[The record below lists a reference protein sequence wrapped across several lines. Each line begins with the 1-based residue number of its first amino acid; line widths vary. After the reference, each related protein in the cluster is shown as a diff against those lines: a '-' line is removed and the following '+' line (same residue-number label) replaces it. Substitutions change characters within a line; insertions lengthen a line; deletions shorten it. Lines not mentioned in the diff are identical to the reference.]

1 MTDTTQDGASAGGW
15 SPERSAAGG
24 HNPYLIA
31 FVVSIATFMEVL
43 DTTIANVA
51 LRHIAGGLA
60 VGIDESTYV
69 ITSYLVANAI
79 VLSISGW
86 LSTVIGRKRFYM
98 ICVATFT
105 ISSLLC
111 GFAWNLQSLVLFRI
125 LQGLGGG
132 GMATSEQAILAD
144 SFPPEKRGQAFAI
157 YGVAV
162 VVAPVIGPTLGGW
175 ITDTYSWHWVFLIN
189 VPMGLLSLFLVGR
202 LVKEPSGAEEERE
215 KLLSKG
221 VQVDYI
227 GFALVAIGLGSLEY
241 VLDEG
246 QRNDW
251 FGSNMI
257 IFFAVLSA
265 VSLLAL
271 IPWELTRE
279 EPIIDLRLLGRRQ
292 FAACF
297 LVMLG
302 TGAVLISTTQILPQL
317 LQTELNYTAL
327 LAGLALSPGGI
338 ATLMLMPVVGRLVS
352 TVQPKYL
359 IMFGATVVAF
369 SMWHL
374 TGLNGDITYGYA
386 ALARVFLAIGLPFLF
401 LPVTTASYDGV
412 PSDKTNQASALIN
425 VARNIGGSMGVALA
439 QTVLAQRQQFHQS
452 RLIEHAAP
460 SDLGYQQTI
469 DAMTRYFQAQGSNP
483 SDAAAQAIAWVGKT
497 LQQQVDFLA
506 YIDVFWMLAIIAVL
520 MIPTAAVLRPI
531 DLGAPARGIRPRH
544 SLRAERI
551 DCDAVSVDGFECG
564 GHPART
570 IFPT

>member
-1 MTDTTQDGASAGGW
+1 MTDAAQGGASAGGW
-15 SPERSAAGG
+15 SPQRSAAGG

-51 LRHIAGGLA
+51 LRHIAGSLA

-105 ISSLLC
+105 LSSLLC

-144 SFPPEKRGQAFAI
+144 SFPPHKRGQAFAI

-175 ITDTYSWHWVFLIN
+175 ITDTYTWQWVFLIN
-189 VPMGLLSLFLVGR
+189 VPMGLLSLFLVGT
-202 LVKEPSGAEEERE
+202 LVREPSGAEEERE
-215 KLLSKG
+215 RLLSKG
-221 VQVDYI
+221 LRVDYI
-227 GFALVAIGLGSLEY
+227 GFLLVAIGLGSLEF

-257 IFFAVLSA
+257 IVFALLA
-265 VSLLAL
+265 AACLLAL

-279 EPIIDLRLLGRRQ
+279 DPIVDLRLLGRRQ

-297 LVMLG
+297 LVMLA
-302 TGAVLISTTQILPQL
+302 TGAVLISTTQLLPQL
-317 LQTELNYTAL
+317 LQTELNYTAM

-338 ATLMLMPVVGRLVS
+338 ATLVLMPVVGRLVS
-352 TVQPKYL
+352 SVQPKYL
-359 IMFGATVVAF
+359 IMFGAAIVAF

-374 TGLNGDITYGYA
+374 TGLTGDITYGYA
-386 ALARVFLAIGLPFLF
+386 ALSRIFLALGLPFLF

-412 PSDKTNQASALIN
+412 PPDKTNQASALIN

-452 RLIEHAAP
+452 RLIEHAAS

-469 DAMTRYFQAQGSNP
+469 DAMTRYFQAQGSNA
-483 SDAAAQAIAWVGKT
+483 SDAASQALAWVGRT
-497 LQQQVDFLA
+497 LQQQVDLLA
-506 YIDVFWMLAIIAVL
+506 YIDVFWTLAIVAVL

-531 DLGAPARGIRPRH
+531 KLGGPARGH
-544 SLRAERI
+544 
-551 DCDAVSVDGFECG
+551 
-564 GHPART
+564 
-570 IFPT
+570 

>member
-1 MTDTTQDGASAGGW
+1 MTDATQDGASAGGW

-86 LSTVIGRKRFYM
+86 LSTVMGRKRFYM
-98 ICVATFT
+98 ICVATF
-105 ISSLLC
+105 SVASLLC
-111 GFAWNLQSLVLFRI
+111 GLAWSLQALVLFRI

-144 SFPPEKRGQAFAI
+144 SFPPQKRGQAFAI

-189 VPMGLLSLFLVGR
+189 VPMGLISLFLVGT
-202 LVKEPSGAEEERE
+202 LVKEPSGAEEERAE
-215 KLLSKG
+215 LLSKG
-221 VQVDYI
+221 LRVDYI
-227 GFALVAIGLGSLEY
+227 GFLLVAIGLGALEF

-257 IFFAVLSA
+257 LSFALLA
-265 VSLLAL
+265 AFSLLAL
-271 IPWELTRE
+271 IPWELMRDD
-279 EPIIDLRLLGRRQ
+279 PIVDIRLLGRRQ
-292 FAACF
+292 FGSCF

-302 TGAVLISTTQILPQL
+302 TFAVLISTTQLLPQL
-317 LQTELNYTAL
+317 LQTELGYTAM
-327 LAGLALSPGGI
+327 LAGLVLSPSGVV
-338 ATLMLMPVVGRLVS
+338 TMMLMPVAGRLV
-352 TVQPKYL
+352 TMVQPKYL
-359 IMFGATVVAF
+359 IMFGAATAAL

-374 TGLNGDITYGYA
+374 TGLTGDISYGYA
-386 ALARVFLAIGLPFLF
+386 ALARIYLAVALPFLF
-401 LPVTTASYDGV
+401 LPVTTASYDGL
-412 PSDKTNQASALIN
+412 PPEKTNQASALIN

-439 QTVLAQRQQFHQS
+439 QTLLAQRQQFHQS

-469 DAMTRYFQAQGSNP
+469 DAMTRFFQAQGSNAT
-483 SDAAAQAIAWVGKT
+483 DAASQAIAWIGQT
-497 LQQQVDFLA
+497 LQQQIDLLA
-506 YIDVFWMLAIIAVL
+506 YIDVFWTLAIIAAL
-520 MIPTAAVLRPI
+520 LIPIAAVIRPVDLRS
-531 DLGAPARGIRPRH
+531 PARGH
-544 SLRAERI
+544 
-551 DCDAVSVDGFECG
+551 
-564 GHPART
+564 
-570 IFPT
+570 

>member
-1 MTDTTQDGASAGGW
+1 MTDVAQGGASAGGW

-60 VGIDESTYV
+60 VGLDESTYV
-69 ITSYLVANAI
+69 ITSYLVANAV

-86 LSTVIGRKRFYM
+86 LSTVLGRKRFYM
-98 ICVATFT
+98 MCVATFT
-105 ISSLLC
+105 VASLLC
-111 GFAWNLQSLVLFRI
+111 GFAWNLQALVLFRI

-144 SFPPEKRGQAFAI
+144 SFPPHKRGQAFAI

-162 VVAPVIGPTLGGW
+162 VVAPVVGPTLGGW

-189 VPMGLLSLFLVGR
+189 VPMGLLSLLLVGT
-202 LVKEPSGAEEERE
+202 LVKEPSSAEEERAE
-215 KLLSKG
+215 LLSKG
-221 VQVDYI
+221 LRVDYV
-227 GFALVAIGLGSLEY
+227 GFVLIAVGLGALEF

-257 IFFAVLSA
+257 LSFALLA
-265 VSLLAL
+265 AFCLLAL
-271 IPWELTRE
+271 IPWELSRDD
-279 EPIIDLRLLGRRQ
+279 PIVDIRLLGTRQ
-292 FAACF
+292 FGACAV
-297 LVMLG
+297 VMLG
-302 TGAVLISTTQILPQL
+302 TFAVLISTTQLLPQL
-317 LQTELNYTAL
+317 LQTEVGYTAM

-338 ATLMLMPVVGRLVS
+338 ATMMLMPVAGRLVS
-352 TVQPKYL
+352 VVQPKYL
-359 IMFGATVVAF
+359 IMFGAAVAAL
-369 SMWHL
+369 SMWHMTGL
-374 TGLNGDITYGYA
+374 TGDISYGYA
-386 ALARVFLAIGLPFLF
+386 ALARIYLAIGLPFLF

-412 PSDKTNQASALIN
+412 PPEKTNQASALIN
-425 VARNIGGSMGVALA
+425 VARNIGGSIGVAVA
-439 QTVLAQRQQFHQS
+439 QTLLAQRQQFHQS

-469 DAMTRYFQAQGSNP
+469 DTMTRYFQAQGSNA
-483 SDAAAQAIAWVGKT
+483 SDAASQAVAWVGKT

-506 YIDVFWMLAIIAVL
+506 YIDVFWSLAIIAAL
-520 MIPTAAVLRPI
+520 LIPIAATLRSI
-531 DLGAPARGIRPRH
+531 DLGAPARGH
-544 SLRAERI
+544 
-551 DCDAVSVDGFECG
+551 
-564 GHPART
+564 
-570 IFPT
+570 

>member
-1 MTDTTQDGASAGGW
+1 MTDAVDSGASAGGW

-51 LRHIAGGLA
+51 LRHIAGSLA

-105 ISSLLC
+105 VSSLLC
-111 GFAWNLQSLVLFRI
+111 GFAWNLQALVLFRI

-144 SFPPEKRGQAFAI
+144 SFPPHKRGQAFAI
-157 YGVAV
+157 YGIAV

-175 ITDTYSWHWVFLIN
+175 ITDTYTWHWVFLIN
-189 VPMGLLSLFLVGR
+189 VPMGVLSLFLVGT
-202 LVKEPSGAEEERE
+202 LVKEPSGAEEERK

-221 VQVDYI
+221 LRVDYV
-227 GFALVAIGLGSLEY
+227 GFLLVATGLGSLEY

-246 QRNDW
+246 QRSDW

-257 IFFAVLSA
+257 VFFALLSA

-279 EPIIDLRLLGRRQ
+279 DPIVDLRLLGRRQ

-297 LVMLG
+297 LVMLA
-302 TGAVLISTTQILPQL
+302 TGAVLISTTQLLPQL

-338 ATLMLMPVVGRLVS
+338 ATLVLMPVVGRL
-352 TVQPKYL
+352 TGIVQPKYL
-359 IMFGATVVAF
+359 IMLGAAIVAF

-374 TGLNGDITYGYA
+374 TGLTGDITYGYA
-386 ALARVFLAIGLPFLF
+386 AMSRIFLALGLPFLF

-412 PSDKTNQASALIN
+412 PPEKTNQASALIN

-469 DAMTRYFQAQGSNP
+469 ETMTRFFQAQGSSA
-483 SDAAAQAIAWVGKT
+483 SDAASQAVAWVGRI
-497 LQQQVDFLA
+497 LQQQVDLLA
-506 YIDVFWMLAIIAVL
+506 YIDVFWTLAVVAVL

-531 DLGAPARGIRPRH
+531 NLNAPAK
-544 SLRAERI
+544 
-551 DCDAVSVDGFECG
+551 
-564 GHPART
+564 GH
-570 IFPT
+570 

>member
-1 MTDTTQDGASAGGW
+1 MTDTAQGGASAGGW

-86 LSTVIGRKRFYM
+86 LSTVIGRKRFYL
-98 ICVATFT
+98 ICVAIFT
-105 ISSLLC
+105 VSSLLC

-144 SFPPEKRGQAFAI
+144 SFPPHKRGQAFAI

-162 VVAPVIGPTLGGW
+162 VVAPVVGPTLGGW
-175 ITDTYSWHWVFLIN
+175 ITDTYTWHWVFLIN
-189 VPMGLLSLFLVGR
+189 VPMGMLSLFLVGT

-221 VQVDYI
+221 LRVDYV
-227 GFALVAIGLGSLEY
+227 GFLLVAIGLGSLEY

-257 IFFAVLSA
+257 VFFAVLSA

-279 EPIIDLRLLGRRQ
+279 DPIVDLRLLGRRQ

-297 LVMLG
+297 LVMLA
-302 TGAVLISTTQILPQL
+302 TGAVLISTTQLLPQL
-317 LQTELNYTAL
+317 LQSELNYTAM

-338 ATLMLMPVVGRLVS
+338 ATLVLMPVVGRLVS
-352 TVQPKYL
+352 SVQPKYL
-359 IMFGATVVAF
+359 IMLGATIVAF

-374 TGLNGDITYGYA
+374 TGLTGDITYGYA
-386 ALARVFLAIGLPFLF
+386 AMSRIFLALGLPFLF

-412 PSDKTNQASALIN
+412 PPDKTNQASALIN

-439 QTVLAQRQQFHQS
+439 QTTLAQRQQFHQS

-469 DAMTRYFQAQGSNP
+469 ETMTRFFQAQGSNA
-483 SDAAAQAIAWVGKT
+483 SDAASQAVAWVGRT
-497 LQQQVDFLA
+497 LQQQVDLLA
-506 YIDVFWMLAIIAVL
+506 YIDVFWTLAIIAVL

-531 DLGAPARGIRPRH
+531 ELGAPARGH
-544 SLRAERI
+544 
-551 DCDAVSVDGFECG
+551 
-564 GHPART
+564 
-570 IFPT
+570 

>member
-1 MTDTTQDGASAGGW
+1 MTDVAQGGAAAGGW

-86 LSTVIGRKRFYM
+86 LSTVLGRKRFYM
-98 ICVATFT
+98 MCVATF
-105 ISSLLC
+105 SLASLLC
-111 GFAWNLQSLVLFRI
+111 GLAWNLQSLVLFRI

-144 SFPPEKRGQAFAI
+144 SFPPQKRGQAFAI

-162 VVAPVIGPTLGGW
+162 VVAPVVGPTLGGW

-189 VPMGLLSLFLVGR
+189 VPMGLLSLLLVGT
-202 LVKEPSGAEEERE
+202 LVKEPSSAEEERAE
-215 KLLSKG
+215 LLSKG
-221 VQVDYI
+221 FRVDYV
-227 GFALVAIGLGSLEY
+227 GFILIAVGLGALEF

-257 IFFAVLSA
+257 LSFALLA
-265 VSLLAL
+265 AFCLLAL
-271 IPWELTRE
+271 IPWELLRDD
-279 EPIIDLRLLGRRQ
+279 PIVDIRLLGTRQ
-292 FAACF
+292 FGACA

-302 TGAVLISTTQILPQL
+302 TFAVLVSTTQLLPQL
-317 LQTELNYTAL
+317 LQTEVGYTAM
-327 LAGLALSPGGI
+327 LAGLALSPGGVV
-338 ATLMLMPVVGRLVS
+338 TMMLMPVAGRLVS
-352 TVQPKYL
+352 VVQPKYL
-359 IMFGATVVAF
+359 IMFGAAVAAL
-369 SMWHL
+369 SMWHMTGL
-374 TGLNGDITYGYA
+374 TGDISYGYA
-386 ALARVFLAIGLPFLF
+386 ALARIYLAIGLPFLF

-412 PSDKTNQASALIN
+412 PPEKTNQASALIN
-425 VARNIGGSMGVALA
+425 VARNIGGSMGVALS
-439 QTVLAQRQQFHQS
+439 QTMLAQRQQFHQS

-460 SDLGYQQTI
+460 SDLGYQQTV
-469 DAMTRYFQAQGSNP
+469 DQMTRFFQAQGASP
-483 SDAAAQAIAWVGKT
+483 SDAASQAIAWVGRT

-506 YIDVFWMLAIIAVL
+506 YIDVFWSLAIVAML
-520 MIPTAAVLRPI
+520 LIPIAAVLRSI
-531 DLGAPARGIRPRH
+531 DLHAPARGH
-544 SLRAERI
+544 
-551 DCDAVSVDGFECG
+551 
-564 GHPART
+564 
-570 IFPT
+570 

>member
-1 MTDTTQDGASAGGW
+1 MTDAAQDGASAGGW

-98 ICVATFT
+98 MCVATF
-105 ISSLLC
+105 SVASLLC
-111 GFAWNLQSLVLFRI
+111 GLAWNLQALVLFRI

-189 VPMGLLSLFLVGR
+189 VPMGLLSLFLVGT

-221 VQVDYI
+221 LRVDYI
-227 GFALVAIGLGSLEY
+227 GFLLVAIGLGALEF

-257 IFFAVLSA
+257 VFFALLSA
-265 VSLLAL
+265 FCLLAL
-271 IPWELTRE
+271 IPWELMRDD
-279 EPIIDLRLLGRRQ
+279 PIVDIRLLGRWQ
-292 FAACF
+292 FGSCF

-302 TGAVLISTTQILPQL
+302 TFAVLISTTQLLPQL
-317 LQTELNYTAL
+317 LQTELGYTAM
-327 LAGLALSPGGI
+327 LAGLVLSPSGVV
-338 ATLMLMPVVGRLVS
+338 TMMLMPVAGRLV
-352 TVQPKYL
+352 TMVQPKYL
-359 IMFGATVVAF
+359 IMFGAAVAAL

-374 TGLNGDITYGYA
+374 TGLTADITYGYA
-386 ALARVFLAIGLPFLF
+386 ALARIYLAFALPFLF
-401 LPVTTASYDGV
+401 LPVTTASYEGL
-412 PSDKTNQASALIN
+412 PPEQTNQASALIN
-425 VARNIGGSMGVALA
+425 VGRNIGGSMGVALA
-439 QTVLAQRQQFHQS
+439 QTLLAQRQQFHQS

-469 DAMTRYFQAQGSNP
+469 DAMTRYFQAQGSNA
-483 SDAAAQAIAWVGKT
+483 SDAASQAVAWVGRT

-506 YIDVFWMLAIIAVL
+506 YIDVFWTLALIAVL

-531 DLGAPARGIRPRH
+531 DLAAPARGH
-544 SLRAERI
+544 
-551 DCDAVSVDGFECG
+551 
-564 GHPART
+564 
-570 IFPT
+570 

>member
-1 MTDTTQDGASAGGW
+1 MTDIAQGGASAGGW

-60 VGIDESTYV
+60 IGLDESTYV
-69 ITSYLVANAI
+69 ITSYLVANAV

-86 LSTVIGRKRFYM
+86 LSTVLGRKRFYM
-98 ICVATFT
+98 MCVATFT
-105 ISSLLC
+105 IASLLC
-111 GFAWNLQSLVLFRI
+111 GLAWNLQSLVLFRI

-144 SFPPEKRGQAFAI
+144 SFPPQKRGQAFAI

-162 VVAPVIGPTLGGW
+162 VVAPVVGPTLGGW

-189 VPMGLLSLFLVGR
+189 VPMGLLSLLLVGT
-202 LVKEPSGAEEERE
+202 LVKEPSSAEEERAE
-215 KLLSKG
+215 LLSKG
-221 VQVDYI
+221 LRVDYV
-227 GFALVAIGLGSLEY
+227 GFILIAVGLGALEF

-257 IFFAVLSA
+257 LSFALLA
-265 VSLLAL
+265 AFCLLAL
-271 IPWELTRE
+271 IPWELSRDD
-279 EPIIDLRLLGRRQ
+279 PIVDIRLLGTRQ
-292 FAACF
+292 FGACA

-302 TGAVLISTTQILPQL
+302 TFAVLISTTQLLPQL
-317 LQTELNYTAL
+317 LQTEVGYTAM
-327 LAGLALSPGGI
+327 LAGLALSPGGV
-338 ATLMLMPVVGRLVS
+338 ATMMLMPVAGRLVS
-352 TVQPKYL
+352 VVQPKYL
-359 IMFGATVVAF
+359 IMFGAAVAAL
-369 SMWHL
+369 SMWHM
-374 TGLNGDITYGYA
+374 TGLTKDISYGYA
-386 ALARVFLAIGLPFLF
+386 ALARIYLAVGLPFLF

-412 PSDKTNQASALIN
+412 PPEKTNQASALIN
-425 VARNIGGSMGVALA
+425 VARNIGGSMGVAVA
-439 QTVLAQRQQFHQS
+439 QTLLAQRQQFHQS

-469 DAMTRYFQAQGSNP
+469 DAMTRYFQAQGSNA
-483 SDAAAQAIAWVGKT
+483 SDAASQAVAWVGKT

-506 YIDVFWMLAIIAVL
+506 YIDVFWSLAIIAAL
-520 MIPTAAVLRPI
+520 LIPIAATLRSI
-531 DLGAPARGIRPRH
+531 DLGAPARGH
-544 SLRAERI
+544 
-551 DCDAVSVDGFECG
+551 
-564 GHPART
+564 
-570 IFPT
+570 

>member
-1 MTDTTQDGASAGGW
+1 MTDATQDGASAGGW

-69 ITSYLVANAI
+69 ITSYLVANAV

-105 ISSLLC
+105 VSSLLC

-144 SFPPEKRGQAFAI
+144 SFPPQKRGQAFAI

-189 VPMGLLSLFLVGR
+189 VPMGLLSLFLVGM

-215 KLLSKG
+215 RLLSKG
-221 VQVDYI
+221 LRVDYI

-251 FGSNMI
+251 FGSNLI
-257 IFFAVLSA
+257 ITFAVLSA

-279 EPIIDLRLLGRRQ
+279 DPIIDLRLLGRRQ

-338 ATLMLMPVVGRLVS
+338 ATLMLMPVAGRLVS

-359 IMFGATVVAF
+359 IMFGAVVVAF

-374 TGLNGDITYGYA
+374 TGLTSDITYGYA
-386 ALARVFLAIGLPFLF
+386 ALSRIFLAIGLPFLF

-412 PSDKTNQASALIN
+412 PPDKTNQASALIN

-469 DAMTRYFQAQGSNP
+469 DAMTRYFQAQGSNA
-483 SDAAAQAIAWVGKT
+483 SDAASQAVAWVGKT
-497 LQQQVDFLA
+497 LQEQVDFLA
-506 YIDVFWMLAIIAVL
+506 YIDVFWTLAIIAVL
-520 MIPTAAVLRPI
+520 MIPTAAVLRPV
-531 DLGAPARGIRPRH
+531 DLHAPARGH
-544 SLRAERI
+544 
-551 DCDAVSVDGFECG
+551 
-564 GHPART
+564 
-570 IFPT
+570 

>member
-1 MTDTTQDGASAGGW
+1 MTDAAQGGAAEW

-105 ISSLLC
+105 VASLLC

-125 LQGLGGG
+125 LQGIGGG

-144 SFPPEKRGQAFAI
+144 SFPPAKRGQAFAI
-157 YGVAV
+157 YGIAV

-175 ITDTYSWHWVFLIN
+175 ITDTYTWHWVFLIN
-189 VPMGLLSLFLVGR
+189 VPMGLLSLFLVGT
-202 LVKEPSGAEEERE
+202 LVKEPSGAEVERE
-215 KLLSKG
+215 KLLKKG
-221 VQVDYI
+221 LRFDYL
-227 GFALVAIGLGSLEY
+227 GFVFVAIGLGSLEF

-257 IFFAVLSA
+257 IGFALLSG
-265 VSLLAL
+265 SCLLAL
-271 IPWELTRE
+271 IPWELSRKD
-279 EPIIDLRLLGRRQ
+279 PIVDISLLGRRQ
-292 FAACF
+292 FGACF

-302 TGAVLISTTQILPQL
+302 TGAILIATTQMLPQL
-317 LQTELNYTAL
+317 LQTELNYTAM

-338 ATLMLMPVVGRLVS
+338 ITMIMMPIVGRLVGI
-352 TVQPKYL
+352 VQPKYL
-359 IMFGATVVAF
+359 IVVGSCIVALT
-369 SMWHL
+369 MWHL
-374 TGLNGDITYGYA
+374 TGLTGDITYGYA
-386 ALARVFLAIGLPFLF
+386 AISRVMLGCGLPFLF

-412 PSDKTNQASALIN
+412 PPDRTNQASALIN
-425 VARNIGGSMGVALA
+425 VARNLGGSMGVALS
-439 QTVLAQRQQFHQS
+439 QTMLAQRQQFHQS
-452 RLIEHAAP
+452 RLAEHMAP
-460 SDLGYQQTI
+460 SDVGYQQTI
-469 DAMTRYFQAQGSNP
+469 DAMTRFFQAQGSNA
-483 SDAAAQAIAWVGKT
+483 SDAASQAVAWVGQT
-497 LQQQVDFLA
+497 LQRQIDLLA
-506 YIDVFWMLAIIAVL
+506 YIDVFWLLMVVGAI
-520 MIPTAAVLRPI
+520 MIPVALILRPV
-531 DLGAPARGIRPRH
+531 DLGAPAK
-544 SLRAERI
+544 
-551 DCDAVSVDGFECG
+551 
-564 GHPART
+564 GH
-570 IFPT
+570 

>member
-1 MTDTTQDGASAGGW
+1 MTDIAQGGASSGGW

-98 ICVATFT
+98 MCVATF
-105 ISSLLC
+105 SVASLLC

-144 SFPPEKRGQAFAI
+144 SFPPHKRGQAFAI

-189 VPMGLLSLFLVGR
+189 VPMGLLSLFLVGT
-202 LVKEPSGAEEERE
+202 LVKEPSGAEEERRE
-215 KLLSKG
+215 LLKKG
-221 VQVDYI
+221 LRVDYI
-227 GFALVAIGLGSLEY
+227 GFLLVAIGLGSLEF

-251 FGSNMI
+251 FGSSMI
-257 IFFAVLSA
+257 VTFAVLA
-265 VSLLAL
+265 AASLLAL
-271 IPWELTRE
+271 IPWELTRDD
-279 EPIIDLRLLGRRQ
+279 PIVDIRLLGRRQ
-292 FAACF
+292 FGACF

-302 TGAVLISTTQILPQL
+302 TGAVLISTTQLLPQL
-317 LQTELNYTAL
+317 LQTELNYTAM

-338 ATLMLMPVVGRLVS
+338 ATLVLMPVVGRLIG

-359 IMFGATVVAF
+359 IMFGAAVVAF

-386 ALARVFLAIGLPFLF
+386 ATARIFLAIGLPFLF

-412 PSDKTNQASALIN
+412 PPDKTNQASALIN

-439 QTVLAQRQQFHQS
+439 QTILAQRQQFHQS

-469 DAMTRYFQAQGSNP
+469 DTMTRFFQAQGSNA
-483 SDAAAQAIAWVGKT
+483 SDAASQAVAWVGRT

-506 YIDVFWMLAIIAVL
+506 YIDVFWTLAIVAVL

-531 DLGAPARGIRPRH
+531 DLHAPARGH
-544 SLRAERI
+544 
-551 DCDAVSVDGFECG
+551 
-564 GHPART
+564 
-570 IFPT
+570 

>member
-1 MTDTTQDGASAGGW
+1 MTDVTQGGASAGGW

-69 ITSYLVANAI
+69 ITSYLVANAV

-98 ICVATFT
+98 MCVATFS
-105 ISSLLC
+105 IASLLC

-144 SFPPEKRGQAFAI
+144 SFPPHKRGQAFAI

-175 ITDTYSWHWVFLIN
+175 ITDTYTWHWVFLIN
-189 VPMGLLSLFLVGR
+189 VPMGLLSLFLVGT
-202 LVKEPSGAEEERE
+202 LVKEPLGAEEERE

-221 VQVDYI
+221 LRVDYV
-227 GFALVAIGLGSLEY
+227 GFALVAIGLGSLEF

-257 IFFAVLSA
+257 IVFAMLAA
-265 VSLLAL
+265 VSLLSL

-279 EPIIDLRLLGRRQ
+279 QPIVDLRLLGRRQ

-302 TGAVLISTTQILPQL
+302 TGAVLISTTQLLPQL
-317 LQTELNYTAL
+317 LQTELNYTAM
-327 LAGLALSPGGI
+327 LAGLALSPGGV
-338 ATLMLMPVVGRLVS
+338 ATLVLMPIVGRLVGI
-352 TVQPKYL
+352 VQPKYL
-359 IMFGATVVAF
+359 IMCGAAIVAF

-374 TGLNGDITYGYA
+374 TGLTGDITYGYA
-386 ALARVFLAIGLPFLF
+386 ALSRIFLALGLPFLF
-401 LPVTTASYDGV
+401 LPVTTASYDGI
-412 PSDKTNQASALIN
+412 PPDRTNQASALIN

-439 QTVLAQRQQFHQS
+439 QTILAQRQQFHQS

-469 DAMTRYFQAQGSNP
+469 EAMTRYFQAQGSNA
-483 SDAAAQAIAWVGKT
+483 SDAASQAVAWVGKT
-497 LQQQVDFLA
+497 LQQQVDLLA
-506 YIDVFWMLAIIAVL
+506 YIDVFWTLAIIALL
-520 MIPTAAVLRPI
+520 MIPTAAVLRRI
-531 DLGAPARGIRPRH
+531 DLSAPARGH
-544 SLRAERI
+544 
-551 DCDAVSVDGFECG
+551 
-564 GHPART
+564 
-570 IFPT
+570 

>member
-1 MTDTTQDGASAGGW
+1 MTDVAQGGASAGGW

-60 VGIDESTYV
+60 IGLDESTYV

-86 LSTVIGRKRFYM
+86 LSTVLGRKRFYM
-98 ICVATFT
+98 MCVATFT
-105 ISSLLC
+105 IASLLC
-111 GFAWNLQSLVLFRI
+111 GLAWNLQSLVLFRI

-144 SFPPEKRGQAFAI
+144 SFPPQKRGQAFAI

-162 VVAPVIGPTLGGW
+162 VVAPVVGPTLGGW

-189 VPMGLLSLFLVGR
+189 VPMGLLSLLLVGT
-202 LVKEPSGAEEERE
+202 LVKEPSSAEEERAE
-215 KLLSKG
+215 LLSNG
-221 VQVDYI
+221 LRVDYV
-227 GFALVAIGLGSLEY
+227 GFILIAVGLGALEF

-257 IFFAVLSA
+257 LSFALLA
-265 VSLLAL
+265 AFCLLAL
-271 IPWELTRE
+271 IPWELSRDD
-279 EPIIDLRLLGRRQ
+279 PIVDIRLLGTRQ
-292 FAACF
+292 FGACA

-302 TGAVLISTTQILPQL
+302 TFAVLISTTQLLPQL
-317 LQTELNYTAL
+317 LQTEVGYTAM

-338 ATLMLMPVVGRLVS
+338 ATMMLMPVAGRLVS
-352 TVQPKYL
+352 VVQPKYL
-359 IMFGATVVAF
+359 IMFGAAVAAL
-369 SMWHL
+369 SMWHMTGL
-374 TGLNGDITYGYA
+374 TGDISYGYA
-386 ALARVFLAIGLPFLF
+386 ALARIHLAIGLPFLF

-412 PSDKTNQASALIN
+412 PPEKTNQASALIN
-425 VARNIGGSMGVALA
+425 VARNIGGSMGVAVA
-439 QTVLAQRQQFHQS
+439 QTLLAQRQQFHQS

-460 SDLGYQQTI
+460 SDLGYQQTV
-469 DAMTRYFQAQGSNP
+469 DQMTRFFQAQGASP
-483 SDAAAQAIAWVGKT
+483 SDAASQAIAWVGRT

-506 YIDVFWMLAIIAVL
+506 YIDVFWSLAIIAAL
-520 MIPTAAVLRPI
+520 LIPIAATLRSI
-531 DLGAPARGIRPRH
+531 DLGAPSRGH
-544 SLRAERI
+544 
-551 DCDAVSVDGFECG
+551 
-564 GHPART
+564 
-570 IFPT
+570 

>member
-1 MTDTTQDGASAGGW
+1 MTDVAQGGAAAGGW

-86 LSTVIGRKRFYM
+86 LSTVLGRKRFYM
-98 ICVATFT
+98 MCVATF
-105 ISSLLC
+105 SLASLLC
-111 GFAWNLQSLVLFRI
+111 GLAWNLQSLVLFRI

-144 SFPPEKRGQAFAI
+144 SFPPQKRGQAFAI

-162 VVAPVIGPTLGGW
+162 VVAPVVGPTLGGW

-189 VPMGLLSLFLVGR
+189 VPMGLLSLLLVGT
-202 LVKEPSGAEEERE
+202 LVKEPSSAEEERAE
-215 KLLSKG
+215 LLSKG
-221 VQVDYI
+221 FRVDYV
-227 GFALVAIGLGSLEY
+227 GFILIAVGLGALEY

-257 IFFAVLSA
+257 LSFALLA
-265 VSLLAL
+265 AFCLLAL
-271 IPWELTRE
+271 IPWELLRDD
-279 EPIIDLRLLGRRQ
+279 PIVDIRLLGTRQ
-292 FAACF
+292 FGACA

-302 TGAVLISTTQILPQL
+302 TFAVLVSTTQLLPQL
-317 LQTELNYTAL
+317 LQTEVGYTAM
-327 LAGLALSPGGI
+327 LAGLALSPGGVV
-338 ATLMLMPVVGRLVS
+338 TMMLMPVAGRLVS
-352 TVQPKYL
+352 VVQPKYL
-359 IMFGATVVAF
+359 IMFGAAVAAL
-369 SMWHL
+369 SMWHMTGL
-374 TGLNGDITYGYA
+374 TGDISYGYA
-386 ALARVFLAIGLPFLF
+386 ALARIYLAIGLPFLF

-412 PSDKTNQASALIN
+412 PPEKTNQASALTN
-425 VARNIGGSMGVALA
+425 VARNIGGSMGVALS
-439 QTVLAQRQQFHQS
+439 QTMLAQRQQFHQS

-460 SDLGYQQTI
+460 SDLGYQQTV
-469 DAMTRYFQAQGSNP
+469 DQMTRFFQAQGASP
-483 SDAAAQAIAWVGKT
+483 SDAASQAIAWVGRT

-506 YIDVFWMLAIIAVL
+506 YIDVFWSLAIVAML
-520 MIPTAAVLRPI
+520 LIPIAAVLRSI
-531 DLGAPARGIRPRH
+531 DLQAPARGH
-544 SLRAERI
+544 
-551 DCDAVSVDGFECG
+551 
-564 GHPART
+564 
-570 IFPT
+570 

>member
-1 MTDTTQDGASAGGW
+1 MTDTAQGGASAGGW

-98 ICVATFT
+98 ICVAIFT
-105 ISSLLC
+105 VSSLLC
-111 GFAWNLQSLVLFRI
+111 GFAWNLQALVLFRI

-144 SFPPEKRGQAFAI
+144 SFPPHKRGQAFAI

-175 ITDTYSWHWVFLIN
+175 ITDTYTWHWVFLIN
-189 VPMGLLSLFLVGR
+189 VPMGMLSLFLVGT

-221 VQVDYI
+221 LRVDYV
-227 GFALVAIGLGSLEY
+227 GFLLVAIGLGSLEY

-257 IFFAVLSA
+257 VFFAVLSA

-279 EPIIDLRLLGRRQ
+279 DPIVDLRLLGRRQ

-297 LVMLG
+297 LVMLA
-302 TGAVLISTTQILPQL
+302 TGAVLISTTQLLPQL
-317 LQTELNYTAL
+317 LQSEFNYTAM

-338 ATLMLMPVVGRLVS
+338 ATLVLMPVVGRLVS
-352 TVQPKYL
+352 SVQPKYL
-359 IMFGATVVAF
+359 IMLGATIVAF

-374 TGLNGDITYGYA
+374 TGLSGDITYGYA
-386 ALARVFLAIGLPFLF
+386 AMSRIFLALGLPFLF

-412 PSDKTNQASALIN
+412 PPDKTNQASALIN

-439 QTVLAQRQQFHQS
+439 QTILAQRQQFHQS

-469 DAMTRYFQAQGSNP
+469 ETMTRFFQAQGSNA
-483 SDAAAQAIAWVGKT
+483 SDAASQAVAWVGRT
-497 LQQQVDFLA
+497 LQQQVDLLA
-506 YIDVFWMLAIIAVL
+506 YIDVFWTLAIIAVL

-531 DLGAPARGIRPRH
+531 ELGAPARGH
-544 SLRAERI
+544 
-551 DCDAVSVDGFECG
+551 
-564 GHPART
+564 
-570 IFPT
+570 

>member
-1 MTDTTQDGASAGGW
+1 MTDVVQGGASAGGW

-98 ICVATFT
+98 MCVATFS
-105 ISSLLC
+105 IASLLC

-144 SFPPEKRGQAFAI
+144 SFPPHKRGQAFAI

-189 VPMGLLSLFLVGR
+189 VPMGLLSLLLVGT
-202 LVKEPSGAEEERE
+202 LVKEPSGAEAERE
-215 KLLSKG
+215 QLLSRG
-221 VQVDYI
+221 LRVDYV
-227 GFALVAIGLGSLEY
+227 GFALVALGLGSLEF

-257 IFFAVLSA
+257 IVFALLAA

-279 EPIIDLRLLGRRQ
+279 DPIVDLRLLSRRQ

-302 TGAVLISTTQILPQL
+302 TGAVLISTTQLLPQL
-317 LQTELNYTAL
+317 LQTELNYTAM

-338 ATLMLMPVVGRLVS
+338 ATLVLMPVVGRLVG

-359 IMFGATVVAF
+359 IMFGAAVVAF

-374 TGLNGDITYGYA
+374 TGLTGDITYGYA
-386 ALARVFLAIGLPFLF
+386 ALSRIFLAVGLPFLF

-412 PSDKTNQASALIN
+412 PPDKTNQASALIN

-439 QTVLAQRQQFHQS
+439 QTILAQRQQFHQS
-452 RLIEHAAP
+452 RLVEHAAP

-469 DAMTRYFQAQGSNP
+469 DAMTRYFQAQGSNA
-483 SDAAAQAIAWVGKT
+483 SDAASQALAWVGRT
-497 LQQQVDFLA
+497 LQQQVDLLA
-506 YIDVFWMLAIIAVL
+506 YVDVFWTLAIIAVL

-531 DLGAPARGIRPRH
+531 KLGAPARGH
-544 SLRAERI
+544 
-551 DCDAVSVDGFECG
+551 
-564 GHPART
+564 
-570 IFPT
+570 

>member
-1 MTDTTQDGASAGGW
+1 MTDAAQGGASAGGW

-98 ICVATFT
+98 MCVAIFS
-105 ISSLLC
+105 IASLLC

-144 SFPPEKRGQAFAI
+144 SFPPHKRGQAFAI

-189 VPMGLLSLFLVGR
+189 VPMGLLSLFLVGT

-221 VQVDYI
+221 LRVDYV
-227 GFALVAIGLGSLEY
+227 GFLLVAIGLGSLEF

-257 IFFAVLSA
+257 VVFAVLAA
-265 VSLLAL
+265 VSLVAL

-279 EPIIDLRLLGRRQ
+279 DPIVDLRLLGRRQ

-302 TGAVLISTTQILPQL
+302 TGAVLILTTQLLPQL
-317 LQTELNYTAL
+317 LQTELNYTAM
-327 LAGLALSPGGI
+327 LAGLALSPGGV
-338 ATLMLMPVVGRLVS
+338 ATLVLMPVVGRLVS

-359 IMFGATVVAF
+359 IMFGAAIVAF

-374 TGLNGDITYGYA
+374 TGLTGDITYGYA
-386 ALARVFLAIGLPFLF
+386 ALSRIFLALGLPFLF

-412 PSDKTNQASALIN
+412 PPDKTNQASALIN

-469 DAMTRYFQAQGSNP
+469 DAMTRYFQAQGSNA
-483 SDAAAQAIAWVGKT
+483 SDAASQALAWVGRT
-497 LQQQVDFLA
+497 LQQQVDLLA
-506 YIDVFWMLAIIAVL
+506 YIDVFWTLAIIALL

-531 DLGAPARGIRPRH
+531 KLGAPARGH
-544 SLRAERI
+544 
-551 DCDAVSVDGFECG
+551 
-564 GHPART
+564 
-570 IFPT
+570 

>member
-1 MTDTTQDGASAGGW
+1 MTDATEGGASAGGW

-60 VGIDESTYV
+60 VGLDESTYV

-98 ICVATFT
+98 MCVAIF
-105 ISSLLC
+105 SLASLLC
-111 GFAWNLQSLVLFRI
+111 GFAWNLEALVLFRI

-144 SFPPEKRGQAFAI
+144 SFPPHKRGQAFAI

-189 VPMGLLSLFLVGR
+189 VPMGLLSLFLVGT

-215 KLLSKG
+215 ELLSKG
-221 VQVDYI
+221 LRVDYV
-227 GFALVAIGLGSLEY
+227 GFALVAIGLGSLEF

-257 IFFAVLSA
+257 IVFAVLSA

-279 EPIIDLRLLGRRQ
+279 DPIVDLRLLGRRQ

-297 LVMLG
+297 LVMLA
-302 TGAVLISTTQILPQL
+302 TGAVLISTTQLLPQL
-317 LQTELNYTAL
+317 LQTELNYTAM
-327 LAGLALSPGGI
+327 LAGLALSPGGV
-338 ATLMLMPVVGRLVS
+338 ATLILMPVVGRLVGS
-352 TVQPKYL
+352 VQPKYL
-359 IMFGATVVAF
+359 IMFGAAIVAL

-374 TGLNGDITYGYA
+374 TGINGDITYGYA
-386 ALARVFLAIGLPFLF
+386 ALSRILLALGLPFLF

-412 PSDKTNQASALIN
+412 PGDKTNQASALIN

-469 DAMTRYFQAQGSNP
+469 DAMTRYFQAQGSNA
-483 SDAAAQAIAWVGKT
+483 SDAASQAVAWVGRT
-497 LQQQVDFLA
+497 LQQQVDYLA
-506 YIDVFWMLAIIAVL
+506 YIDVFWTLAIIAVL

-531 DLGAPARGIRPRH
+531 DLGAPARGH
-544 SLRAERI
+544 
-551 DCDAVSVDGFECG
+551 
-564 GHPART
+564 
-570 IFPT
+570 